1 MLAKVLSI
9 QINGLQAGIIEV
21 EVDIAKG
28 FHSFSIVGLP
38 DKAVEEAKD
47 RINAA
52 IKNSGFQPPLRG
64 GKKIVVSLAPAGI
77 RKEGS
82 QIDLAI
88 ALGHLL
94 ASRDITF
101 DPENKIFAGELGLN
115 GKIRPIKG
123 ALLLAQAAKRAGLK
137 EVYLPIDNAYEAG
150 LISGLKIFGCH
161 NLKQLVNHLTILNQD
176 GKTTKIKPTPKTTIT
191 NQIAKIEIDFSD
203 IKGQQ
208 QAKRALEIAAA
219 GAHNLAM
226 SGPPG
231 AGKTMLAKALAGIL
245 PELNFDEVIELTG
258 IHSTAGILENDFVAS
273 RPFRSPHHTS
283 SYAAMVGG
291 GNYPRPGEITLAHR
305 GVLFL
310 DEFAEFEK
318 RVIESL
324 RQPLENGQITIA
336 RSRGSLTFPAQFML
350 VAAMNPCP
358 CGWLDDPRHNCICS
372 PGDIFRYRRKIS
384 GPIVDR
390 LDLWVPVPPVKI
402 AELSSIEKSKDTSA
416 MIRKRITKARC
427 HQVERFKKLPYLTN
441 SQIKPKDLDHLS
453 CLDLKA
459 KKILDV
465 TSDRFGLS
473 ARSYHRLIKTARTIA
488 DLDDSATIK
497 ENHVLEAISYRPPK
511 ENL

>member
-9 QINGLQAGIIEV
+9 QINGLQAEIIEV

-47 RINAA
+47 RINSA
-52 IKNSGFQPPLRG
+52 IKNSGFEPPLRG
-64 GKKIVVSLAPAGI
+64 GRKIVVSLAPANI
-77 RKEGS
+77 KKEGS

-94 ASRDITF
+94 ANRNITF
-101 DPENKIFAGELGLN
+101 NPEGKIFAGELGLN

-123 ALLLAQAAKRAGLK
+123 ALLLAQTAKQVGLK
-137 EVYLPIDNAYEAG
+137 EVYLPIDNVHEAA

-161 NLKQLVNHLTILNQD
+161 NLKQLINHLTTSDQN
-176 GKTTKIKPTPKTTIT
+176 GRIKPTPKTVIT
-191 NQIAKIEIDFSD
+191 NQTAKIEIDFSD
-203 IKGQQ
+203 IRGQQ
-208 QAKRALEIAAA
+208 QAKRALEIAA
-219 GAHNLAM
+219 GGGHNLAM

-231 AGKTMLAKALAGIL
+231 AGKTMLAKALLGIL
-245 PELNFDEVIELTG
+245 PELNFEEVIELTG
-258 IHSTAGILENDFVAS
+258 IHSTAGTLETDFIAH
-273 RPFRSPHHTS
+273 RPFRTPHHTS

-336 RSRGSLTFPAQFML
+336 RSRGSLTFPAEFML
-350 VAAMNPCP
+350 IAAMNPCP
-358 CGWLDDPRHNCICS
+358 CGWLGDLRHDCVCS

-402 AELSSIEKSKDTSA
+402 VELSSIENSSETSA
-416 MIRKRITKARC
+416 TIRQRVTKARQ
-427 HQVERFKKLPYLTN
+427 HQLKRFKKLPYLTN
-441 SQIKPKDLDHLS
+441 SQIKPKDLNHLI

-459 KKILDV
+459 KKILDL
-465 TSDRFGLS
+465 TADRFGLS

-488 DLDDSATIK
+488 DLDDSEIVAEKHI
-497 ENHVLEAISYRPPK
+497 LEAVSYRPPK